1 MSAFIKDEK
10 TKIVEVV
17 HLEKKLTES
26 GVLTSFGN
34 GQLSLSLE

>member
-17 HLEKKLTES
+17 HLEKKNWLK
-26 GVLTSFGN
+26 VVFWPPLAMGN
-34 GQLSLSLE
+34 CHYL